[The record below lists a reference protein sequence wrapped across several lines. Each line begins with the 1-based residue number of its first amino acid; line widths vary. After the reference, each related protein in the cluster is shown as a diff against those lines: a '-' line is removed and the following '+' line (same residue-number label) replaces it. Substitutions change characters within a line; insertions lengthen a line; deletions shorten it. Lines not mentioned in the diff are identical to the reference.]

1 MNERDVR
8 YEELYDQ
15 LLTKAESLHEI
26 NKKRIRRGLIGLGVL
41 PVVLCLILWLT
52 ESDKIVFLIIWVVCM
67 FALCAYLIG
76 VEYLDDLIK
85 KNVKDML
92 DKEEI
97 NGEDVYDDLLADRD
111 ILWKR
116 LGMRMRKE
124 GKDETHLSDNNL

>member
-1 MNERDVR
+1 MEKEQDRR
-8 YEELYDQ
+8 YEMLYEEL
-15 LLTKAESLHEI
+15 LGKAVRLHER
-26 NKKRIRRGLIGLGVL
+26 NKKRIKAGSIILVILPFALELIRR
-41 PVVLCLILWLT
+41 LT
-52 ESDKIVFLIIWVVCM
+52 
-67 FALCAYLIG
+67 ALCAYLIG